1 MTQLWCNGQWLNS
14 LDFSSSPTDRGM
26 QHGLGLF
33 ETLLALDGTPV
44 FADRHLTRL
53 QQACAR
59 LGWPLEIPAFRET
72 AVELLARNNLIAG
85 RARIRLSITAGSG
98 TIHDLTPGSDR
109 LIWMTA
115 FPASDPS
122 ASLTASLSPWP
133 HNERS
138 ALTGMKCA
146 SYAENLIALDHA
158 RRLGFD
164 ETIFTNTAGHLCEA
178 ATANLFV
185 VLDGTLLTPTL
196 ASGCLPG
203 ITREVVIELAT
214 ELGIPCE
221 ERHLALAELQQ
232 AKEVFLTSS
241 LRGVVP
247 LSRFED
253 YRYTAGRITQVLQQ
267 ALQAAIKRP
276 RTKIC
281 GRP

>member
-1 MTQLWCNGQWLNS
+1 MTQLWCNGQWLEPFN
-14 LDFSSSPTDRGM
+14 FPSSPMDRGKL
-26 QHGLGLF
+26 HGLGLF
-33 ETLLALDGTPV
+33 ETLLGLDGTPV
-44 FADRHLTRL
+44 FADRHLARL
-53 QQACAR
+53 LQACAR
-59 LGWPLEIPAFRET
+59 LGWPLSLPDFRET
-72 AVELLARNNLIAG
+72 AAELLVRNNLTTG
-85 RARIRLSITAGSG
+85 RARIRLTVTAGSG
-98 TIHDLTPGSDR
+98 SLHDLTHGSDR

-115 FPASDPS
+115 FPASDSS

-133 HNERS
+133 RNERS
-138 ALTGMKCA
+138 ALVGMKCA

-178 ATANLFV
+178 ATANLFI
-185 VLDGTLLTPTL
+185 VLDGRLLTPPL

-214 ELGIPCE
+214 ELEIPCE
-221 ERHLALAELQQ
+221 ERHLSPAELQQ
-232 AKEVFLTSS
+232 AEEVFLTSS

-253 YRYTAGRITQVLQQ
+253 HHYAAGRTTQVLQH
-267 ALQAAIKRP
+267 ALQAAINR
-276 RTKIC
+276 RRIEIC